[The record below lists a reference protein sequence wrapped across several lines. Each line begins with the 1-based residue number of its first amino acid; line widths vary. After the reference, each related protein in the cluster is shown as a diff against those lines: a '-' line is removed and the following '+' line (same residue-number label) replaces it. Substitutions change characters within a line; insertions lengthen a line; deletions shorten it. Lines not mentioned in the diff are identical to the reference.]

1 MFQAIKDHMLVL
13 VVVGLVVVDLILLIT
28 WTAVDPLE
36 IKMLHLPAEVCIKG

>member
-28 WTAVDPLE
+28 WTVVDPLE
-36 IKMLHLPAEVCIKG
+36 IKMLHLPAEV